1 MDNLWTD
8 RQTHCSKFSSCHD
21 SLPVQSTV
29 CPFFA
34 RLHIRSENTQINN
47 VVLLGK
53 YWEIQKE
60 DRKYKSKRKLIIKY
74 FTPDSFAVTN
84 SSGSCPLDVKC

>member
-1 MDNLWTD
+1 MEVDDNKQTNKQTD

-34 RLHIRSENTQINN
+34 RLQIRSENTQINN
-47 VVLLGK
+47 VGLLEN
-53 YWEIQKE
+53 WEIQKE

-74 FTPDSFAVTN
+74 YTPISFAVTN
-84 SSGSCPLDVKC
+84 SSG